1 MIERYKIHWIDVRAF
16 KDDDN
21 EGYVY
26 GICEQDEEGQ
36 IHDIEWY
43 KTEEERDRKFM
54 EGDEEE

>member
-43 KTEEERDRKFM
+43 KTEEERDREFM
-54 EGDEEE
+54 A